1 MDHLAGEEEGHST
14 PRPSNRIQRGL
25 LPQLRDDDDD
35 ERPRHHLEMATTMTM
50 SAPTTTGSSSALVA
64 STSGSNRFAESLEQL
79 PPSREAYPSARRN
92 TARPLS
98 RRQVQVLQQVEV
110 TRPLLQKARA
120 LEDAGSPLDVSS
132 TSLPKDD
139 PKIKE
144 VRPTCAVD
152 GLRPHLS
159 VGLRECRACGREMY
173 SSLTSTSHYPPPQ
186 DILRLIEQYLSEEGY
201 MATKLVLHDEAN
213 LKAKEKG
220 ERQVQTRNLKRAILE
235 GDWAEVDQ
243 IVSKGPL
250 VRTQNALLYS
260 LYRQRES
267 IHAISNS
274 LNISNIASCK
284 RLTSPLH
291 FRQAFTLLNKRL
303 KPLEHYQPTPAD
315 FKDLCYLLSAKS
327 VHDAPSFKAWEGVSS
342 AREKLCDVL
351 EQMVERE
358 RDEKEEESAY
368 VPPGRLVTML
378 EQAVSFQLEL
388 SRFRPRQAPVIRTL
402 LKDYT
407 PFVVPNAVA
416 CTFEGHRANVKSVRF
431 IGAEGAQLVS
441 GSSDNSVRVWETHS
455 ARCLAV
461 YTGHRSRV
469 WDVDA
474 TQDGERL
481 LSASGDKTVKVWDW
495 RNEVEA
501 ERCVTTLEGNHG
513 DVYSARWHPSGQHLV
528 TGGYDKIVRLFDVE
542 TGTIL
547 KTFTGHSLS
556 ISSVMFNP
564 LGNLIVSGSKD
575 SNVRFWDSVSG
586 LCIRTLNAQLGEV
599 TSVDMS
605 DSYLLTS
612 SRDNSVR
619 LWDVRMLR
627 PLKRFKAHSNT
638 SHNFVRASFAHASLL
653 VSGSEDGVLY
663 MWDRESSEVLQT
675 LEGHRG
681 IVYGAVWNDK
691 QSLLASHGSD
701 GLIRTWEYD
710 ERQEFEFEEGAS

>member
-25 LPQLRDDDDD
+25 LPQLHDDDDDDD
-35 ERPRHHLEMATTMTM
+35 ERPRHHLEMATT
-50 SAPTTTGSSSALVA
+50 TTGSSAPVA

-79 PPSREAYPSARRN
+79 PPSREAYPPARRN

-110 TRPLLQKARA
+110 TKPLLQKARA

-139 PKIKE
+139 PKIK
-144 VRPTCAVD
+144 D
-152 GLRPHLS
+152 I
-159 VGLRECRACGREMY
+159 GLRECRACGREMH
-173 SSLTSTSHYPPPQ
+173 SSLTSTSHYPHPQ

-267 IHAISNS
+267 FHGCASVAYLLTMFIYRISRAAKVPS
-274 LNISNIASCK
+274 
-284 RLTSPLH
+284 T
-291 FRQAFTLLNKRL
+291 FGQAFTLLNKRL

-416 CTFEGHRANVKSVRF
+416 GTFEGHRANVKSVRF

-441 GSSDNSVRVWETHS
+441 GSSDNSVRVWETRS

-542 TGTIL
+542 SGTIL

>member
-1 MDHLAGEEEGHST
+1 MDHLTGEEEGHST
-14 PRPSNRIQRGL
+14 PRLSNRIQRAL
-25 LPQLRDDDDD
+25 LPQLHDHDDD
-35 ERPRHHLEMATTMTM
+35 ESPGHHPAMAATT
-50 SAPTTTGSSSALVA
+50 TTTTTAATTSSLSGAPVA
-64 STSGSNRFAESLEQL
+64 STSRSNRFAESLDQP
-79 PPSREAYPSARRN
+79 PPSREAYQAERYKPV
-92 TARPLS
+92 RPLS
-98 RRQVQVLQQVEV
+98 RRQVQVPAR
-110 TRPLLQKARA
+110 TRRSTPPGRIVADPARRTGWASRLLQKARA
-120 LEDAGSPLDVSS
+120 LDNAGPPLDVSS
-132 TSLPKDD
+132 SSLPKDD

-144 VRPTCAVD
+144 
-152 GLRPHLS
+152 
-159 VGLRECRACGREMY
+159 
-173 SSLTSTSHYPPPQ
+173 
-186 DILRLIEQYLSEEGY
+186 DILRLIEQYLCEEGY

-213 LKAKEKG
+213 LKAKEDG

-243 IVSKGPL
+243 LVSKGPL

-260 LYRQRES
+260 LYRQQFLEHIEYRELQKKE
-267 IHAISNS
+267 IDDYVYNAG
-274 LNISNIASCK
+274 
-284 RLTSPLH
+284 
-291 FRQAFTLLNKRL
+291 QAFTLLNKRL

-388 SRFRPRQAPVIRTL
+388 SRFRPRQAPVVHTL

-416 CTFEGHRANVKSVRF
+416 STFEGHRANVKSVRF
-431 IGAEGAQLVS
+431 IGAEGTQLVS
-441 GSSDNSVRVWETHS
+441 GSSDNTVRVWETHS

-461 YTGHRSRV
+461 CTDHRSRV

-495 RNEVEA
+495 RSEVEA
-501 ERCVTTLEGNHG
+501 ERCVTTLEGNQG
-513 DVYSARWHPSGQHLV
+513 DVYSARWHPSGQQLV

-542 TGTIL
+542 SGTIL
-547 KTFTGHSLS
+547 KT
-556 ISSVMFNP
+556 
-564 LGNLIVSGSKD
+564 GSKD

-627 PLKRFKAHSNT
+627 PLRRFKAHSNT
-638 SHNFVRASFAHASLL
+638 SHNFVRASFAHSSLL

-663 MWDRESSEVLQT
+663 MWDRESSEVLHT
-675 LEGHRG
+675 LEEHRG
-681 IVYGAVWNDK
+681 IVFGAVWNDK

-701 GLIRTWEYD
+701 GLVRTWEYD
-710 ERQEFEFEEGAS
+710 ERQEFEFEERL

>member
-25 LPQLRDDDDD
+25 LPQLHDDDDDDD
-35 ERPRHHLEMATTMTM
+35 ERPRHHLEMATT
-50 SAPTTTGSSSALVA
+50 TTGSSAPVA
-64 STSGSNRFAESLEQL
+64 STSGSNRFAESLKQL
-79 PPSREAYPSARRN
+79 PPSREAYPPARRN

-98 RRQVQVLQQVEV
+98 RRQV
-110 TRPLLQKARA
+110 LLQKARA

-139 PKIKE
+139 PKIK
-144 VRPTCAVD
+144 
-152 GLRPHLS
+152 G
-159 VGLRECRACGREMY
+159 
-173 SSLTSTSHYPPPQ
+173 

-260 LYRQRES
+260 LYRQQFLEHIEYRE
-267 IHAISNS
+267 
-274 LNISNIASCK
+274 LQK
-284 RLTSPLH
+284 
-291 FRQAFTLLNKRL
+291 AFTLLNKRL

-416 CTFEGHRANVKSVRF
+416 GTFEGHRANVKSVRF

-441 GSSDNSVRVWETHS
+441 GSSDNSVRVWETRS

-495 RNEVEA
+495 RDEVEA

-542 TGTIL
+542 SGTIL